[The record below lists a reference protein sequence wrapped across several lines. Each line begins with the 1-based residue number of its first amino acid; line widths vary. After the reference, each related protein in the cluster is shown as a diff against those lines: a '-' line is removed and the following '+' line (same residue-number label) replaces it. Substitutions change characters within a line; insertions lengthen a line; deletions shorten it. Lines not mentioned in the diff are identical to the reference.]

1 MLKKDGTGTYAELL
15 PAFRVTQMSYQW
27 RKQKPDSADL
37 ARHSLQDVAS
47 KHYDRKEIDQKSFD
61 KSGFA

>member
-27 RKQKPDSADL
+27 RKQKPNSADA

-47 KHYDRKEIDQKSFD
+47 KHYDRKEID
-61 KSGFA
+61 